1 MAIDG
6 GALLSA
12 HGCYATVKIAGLLYG
27 LGFQENGESDRMLY
41 SSLRGR
47 GGELATQKHKLW
59 LQLVCTKI

>member
-47 GGELATQKHKLW
+47 GDELDNLNWKLPDDD
-59 LQLVCTKI
+59 LRA